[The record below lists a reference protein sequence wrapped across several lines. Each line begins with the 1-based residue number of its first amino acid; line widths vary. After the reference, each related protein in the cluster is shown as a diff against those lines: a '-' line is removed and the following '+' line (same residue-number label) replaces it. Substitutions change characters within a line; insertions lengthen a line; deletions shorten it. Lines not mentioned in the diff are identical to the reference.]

1 MAEADTLIKFS
12 DIVIAGCTLLGP
24 VLAVQAQKWLE
35 AGREKRD
42 RRLAIFR
49 TLMATR
55 VTMLSAVHVE
65 ALNAIPI
72 DFYGKKK
79 VMDEWET
86 YFQHLNSSGPEND
99 AWYQRRVD
107 LFVNLLTA
115 IGREV
120 GYSFNTAQMHNI
132 YFPKAFGIRGND
144 SDAIQ
149 IGMAAIM
156 RGQASFPIEVK
167 VAPEIVAKQ
176 TEVLGGLSKMVNDG
190 AP

>member
-55 VTMLSAVHVE
+55 ATMLSAVHVE

-120 GYSFNTAQMHNI
+120 GYSFNTAQCITSTSPRLSVFVAMI
-132 YFPKAFGIRGND
+132 PMLSRSGWRPLCGAKL
-144 SDAIQ
+144 
-149 IGMAAIM
+149 
-156 RGQASFPIEVK
+156 ASR
-167 VAPEIVAKQ
+167 
-176 TEVLGGLSKMVNDG
+176 
-190 AP
+190 